1 MSQVHSELP
10 RRFKVPIALVAVGL
24 SYMTISPA
32 RGDDVREM
40 QFWLHEYGIERAW
53 SISQGAG
60 AVVGVLDLRV
70 DPEHPDLKGQVRE
83 SVTLPGADT
92 RDTWHG
98 TAVAGILAAHG
109 HGPTGSEGMIGVAPR
124 ASLISGINAGSDVG
138 AGIVWAVDHGA
149 TVINI
154 AQALGSAQFC
164 DAEAEGRQQ
173 QRNVAYAESHD
184 VVIVAGAGNNDGL
197 ANSVGCPAAFPGVVA
212 VTGVVKNGS
221 IDTHNSAAGPQV
233 AVAAASATT
242 QQSKNSTTNGYLA
255 PTSGRGD
262 LLYDW
267 FQGTS
272 GATPIVAG
280 VAALIRSRYP
290 HMNAASVINRIIR
303 TATDKG
309 APGRDDVYGYG
320 IVNAYSALTKDIPD
334 VTENPLGHV
343 PGGEVPARSAAS
355 TRTEAQHGNEIGS
368 SAAVITAAG
377 AAAAA
382 AVMTTAILAIRRDR
396 RRRSVSSISR
406 GRK

>member
-1 MSQVHSELP
+1 
-10 RRFKVPIALVAVGL
+10 
-24 SYMTISPA
+24 
-32 RGDDVREM
+32 M
-40 QFWLHEYGIERAW
+40 QFWLQDYRIEHAW
-53 SISQGAG
+53 SISQGG
-60 AVVGVLDLRV
+60 GVVVGVLDLRV
-70 DPEHPDLKGQVRE
+70 DSEHPDLKGQVRE

-92 RDTWHG
+92 RDTGHG
-98 TAVAGILAAHG
+98 TAVAGILAGHG

-124 ASLISGINAGSDVG
+124 ARLISGINAGSDVG

-154 AQALGSAQFC
+154 AQARGTAQFC
-164 DAEAEGRQQ
+164 GAGAEGRRQE
-173 QRNVAYAESHD
+173 RDIAYAESHD
-184 VVIVAGAGNNDGL
+184 VVIVAGAGNNHGL
-197 ANSVGCPAAFPGVVA
+197 PNSVGCPAAFPGVVA
-212 VTGVVKNGS
+212 VTGVVKDGS
-221 IDTHNSAAGPQV
+221 IDRHSSAAGPQV

-262 LLYDW
+262 LQYDW

-309 APGRDDVYGYG
+309 TPGRDDVYGYG
-320 IVNAYSALTKDIPD
+320 IVNAYDALTKNIPD
-334 VTENPLGHV
+334 VTQNPLGHV
-343 PGGEVPARSAAS
+343 PGGAVPAKSAAPN
-355 TRTEAQHGNEIGS
+355 RTDAQRGGDTGP
-368 SAAVITAAG
+368 SAAVITAVG
-377 AAAAA
+377 VAA
-382 AVMTTAILAIRRDR
+382 AVAVVTIAIVAIRRDR
-396 RRRSVSSISR
+396 RRRSISSTLR

>member
-1 MSQVHSELP
+1 VNRSSAARSWKWTRVILGL
-10 RRFKVPIALVAVGL
+10 ALGVAVA
-24 SYMTISPA
+24 TAPA
-32 RGDDVREM
+32 ASADDVRSLE
-40 QFWLHEYGIERAW
+40 FWLHDYGIQKSW
-53 SISQGAG
+53 SLTRGATVTIG
-60 AVVGVLDLRV
+60 LLDLRV
-70 DPEHPDLKGQVRE
+70 DTSHPDLRGQVAQ
-83 SVTLPGADT
+83 SVLLSGGDQ
-92 RDTWHG
+92 RDNGHG
-98 TAVAGILAAHG
+98 TAVAGLLVGHG
-109 HGPTGSEGMIGVAPR
+109 HGTNESEGMAGVAPG
-124 ASLISGINAGSDVG
+124 AKLLSVVNAGGDVG
-138 AGIVWAVDHGA
+138 AGIKWAADHGSS
-149 TVINI
+149 VINI
-154 AQALGSAQFC
+154 SQSYGFGRCSEGNPDQ
-164 DAEAEGRQQ
+164 EAD
-173 QRNVAYAESHD
+173 VAYAESHD
-184 VVIVAGAGNNDGL
+184 IVIIAGAGNNSGGP
-197 ANSVGCPAAFPGVVA
+197 VGCPAAFPGVVA

-382 AVMTTAILAIRRDR
+382 AVITTAIVAIRRDR